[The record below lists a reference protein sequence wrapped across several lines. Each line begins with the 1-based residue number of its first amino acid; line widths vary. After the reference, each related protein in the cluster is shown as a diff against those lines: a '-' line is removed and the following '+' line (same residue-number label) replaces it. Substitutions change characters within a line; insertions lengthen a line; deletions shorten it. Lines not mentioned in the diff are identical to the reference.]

1 MSDYSNERGNI
12 IKKMYDLSD
21 KISYSK
27 NVINARKTKIKDYEE
42 DIIQEQ
48 KYIDDWEVELIYLMD
63 QLKQEFQE

>member
-12 IKKMYDLSD
+12 IKKMHDLSD
-21 KISYSK
+21 RISYSK
-27 NVINARKTKIKDYEE
+27 NVINARKTKIKEYEE

-48 KYIDDWEVELIYLMD
+48 KYIDDWEVELIYLME